1 MSIEIC
7 DGCDFPYLS
16 IQIRYFHIFNVGLHR
31 AKARFYTMLYIRKRL
46 TAVLRNSMTFYVSI
60 CF

>member
-31 AKARFYTMLYIRKRL
+31 AKARFYTMLYSWFSCDVTYL
-46 TAVLRNSMTFYVSI
+46 SGGQL
-60 CF
+60 